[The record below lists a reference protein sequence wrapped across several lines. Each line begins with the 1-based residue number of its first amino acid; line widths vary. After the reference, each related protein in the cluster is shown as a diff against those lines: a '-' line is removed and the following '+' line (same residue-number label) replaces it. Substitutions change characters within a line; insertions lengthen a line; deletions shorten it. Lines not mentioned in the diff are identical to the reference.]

1 MIEVHPGAT
10 DAAPTMVKATMLAL
24 VAALAVACGG
34 GSSSDSDTGTATPA
48 PTATATLE
56 PSQADQMPAA
66 PQGQAD
72 SVGKVHDAGLLHDS
86 FASAESLWDHQFQAV
101 GGHYQHAKLTFFHN
115 TVRTPCGEQSRETGP
130 FYCPPD
136 HGVYLN
142 SLFFDALAHA
152 YKLSSGFA
160 ASYIVAHEVGHHVQE
175 LLGTLRRV
183 AAADQQDPDGANA
196 RSVQVELQADCY
208 AGVWLHSVSAAG
220 ELTEADLNDILTAAA
235 VVGDDFQRN
244 QAGAALEPES
254 WTHGSSAQRVHWLSV
269 GIKDGKPGS
278 CDTFAQ

>member
-1 MIEVHPGAT
+1 MG
-10 DAAPTMVKATMLAL
+10 KATMLAL

-34 GSSSDSDTGTATPA
+34 GSSPKSGTATKE

-66 PQGQAD
+66 PQGHAD
-72 SVGKVHDAGLLHDS
+72 SLPKVHDAGLLHDS
-86 FASAESLWDHQFQAV
+86 FASAESLWDHEFQAA
-101 GGHYQHAKLTFFHN
+101 GSRYQHAKLSFFHT
-115 TVRTPCGEQSRETGP
+115 TVRTQCGQQSRDTGP

-142 SLFFDALAHA
+142 SLFFDALARTYA
-152 YKLSSGFA
+152 LSSGFA
-160 ASYIVAHEVGHHVQE
+160 AGYIVAHEVGHHVQE

-183 AAADQQDPDGANA
+183 AAADQQDPQGANA

-244 QAGAALEPES
+244 QAGAELAPET
-254 WTHGSSAQRVHWLSV
+254 WTHGSSAQRVQWLST
-269 GIKDGKPGS
+269 GIREGKPGA